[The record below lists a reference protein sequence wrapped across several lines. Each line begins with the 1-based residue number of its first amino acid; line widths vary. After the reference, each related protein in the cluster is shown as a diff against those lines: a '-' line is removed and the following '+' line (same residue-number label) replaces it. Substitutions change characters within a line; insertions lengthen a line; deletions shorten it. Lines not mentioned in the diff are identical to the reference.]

1 MDLKDKMFQEMQ
13 DKQNAKI
20 VFGAS
25 KNGTILR
32 AI

>member
-1 MDLKDKMFQEMQ
+1 MELKDKIFQELQ
-13 DKQNAKI
+13 DKQNTKI

-32 AI
+32 TI